1 MLTAWWGQFRDVI
14 ELVNERAK
22 RVADVEALIEL
33 ETLITYSEVSFRSC
47 SYCNASS
54 HEHSLTT

>member
-54 HEHSLTT
+54 HE